1 VIVLDTHALI
11 WWVAKDAALGA
22 AALDGIRTEQDKGEH
37 GEILVS
43 AISAWEI
50 AMLVKSERLT
60 LSMSASAWLDTV
72 AHVPAV
78 RFIPVD
84 TRIATASVGLP
95 GDFHKDPADR
105 IIVATARLHK
115 ARLAT
120 ADGKI
125 RAYPHVETIW

>member
-1 VIVLDTHALI
+1 MIVLDTHALI
-11 WWVAKDAALGA
+11 WWVARDAALGV
-22 AALDGIRTEQDKGEH
+22 AALNGIQAEQDKGEH

-50 AMLVKSERLT
+50 AMLVKNGRLA
-60 LSMSASAWLDTV
+60 LNISANAWLDTV
-72 AHVPAV
+72 AHIPAV

-84 TRIATASVGLP
+84 TRIATACVDLP

-105 IIVATARLHK
+105 IIVATARAHQ

-120 ADGKI
+120 ADMKI
-125 RAYPHVETIW
+125 KAYPHVETIW